1 MIYLVHVI
9 LQDIQNPEKKQDSI
23 LWTHAANCTEIIF
36 KTKGDVYYL

>member
-9 LQDIQNPEKKQDSI
+9 LQYEKKQDSI

-36 KTKGDVYYL
+36 KTKGDVYYS

>member
-9 LQDIQNPEKKQDSI
+9 LQYEKNQDSI

-36 KTKGDVYYL
+36 KTKGDAYYL